1 MASKSGE
8 ANFFPEVPV
17 FPSMGTFQPVYSKFD
32 LTTYIQGASDYEIMA
47 FLVGKYN
54 ACLEAYGT
62 ITKLST
68 DTITACK
75 QLQDWINSW
84 FDNLD
89 VQEELNKKIDSM
101 VADGSFERLL
111 HQTFDAQIN
120 RQTTSAVTAWLV
132 ANVTPT
138 GSAVVVDKS
147 LSVAGAA
154 ADAKEA
160 GKALIGS
167 VNVYN
172 ATTAAKY
179 PDLNTV
185 PCNRVIL
192 FTNRNT
198 YDLAN
203 APAEQDGLFYSV
215 ALETKNANEQT
226 AIIQYYATDVAAN
239 PNNFYTRIKFGPT
252 KWSDWTSY
260 KNITDNLTNKAILG
274 SVNVYNANTAAK
286 YPDLN
291 TVPCNRVI
299 LFTNRNTYDLAN
311 APAEQDG
318 LFYSVALET
327 KNANEQTAIIQ
338 YYATDV
344 AANPNNFYTRIKFG
358 PTKWSDWTSYK
369 NITDNLTN
377 KAILGSVNV
386 YNANTAAKYPDLN
399 TVPCNRVI
407 LFTNRNTYDLANA
420 PTVNDGLF
428 YSIAR
433 DVNDPTGY
441 VQYYITTTNMWRR
454 VKWGTTFRA
463 WINMDSAQS
472 DSSDYMPSS
481 IAQFIRLGVVGDS
494 YASGEIVLP
503 PDYNFI
509 DYYNLSWG
517 QCIARRNGI
526 TCTNYSGGGLTTR
539 TWLTSKKGQTLLTS
553 SAPDNLYLLA
563 LGIND
568 ANKLGLDYL
577 GSIEDIKSDYNQNA
591 DTFYGN
597 YGKIISIIMAKSS
610 TAKIVMLDLAND
622 NNSSLYNTYNTAIKE
637 IAKHF
642 GIPCIH
648 ENDDAFF
655 NSAFYK
661 NKSYGHPTATTYG
674 GMAVAIERLFAKC
687 CVDNVN
693 YFRNYIG

>member
-1 MASKSGE
+1 MANKPGE
-8 ANFFPEVPV
+8 ANFFPDVPE
-17 FPSMGTFQPVYSKFD
+17 FPSMGVFQPIYGKFD

-62 ITKLST
+62 VTKLST

-75 QLQDWINSW
+75 QLQDWINNW
-84 FDNLD
+84 FTNLD
-89 VQEELNKKIDSM
+89 VQEEINKKLDSM
-101 VADGSFERLL
+101 VADGSFGTLL
-111 HQTFDAQIN
+111 HQTFDTQIN
-120 RQTTSAVTAWLV
+120 QQTTNAVTTWLI

-138 GSAVVVDKS
+138 GSAVIVDKS
-147 LSVAGAA
+147 LSIEGAA
-154 ADAKEA
+154 ADAKET

-167 VNVYN
+167 INVYN
-172 ATTAAKY
+172 ASTATNY
-179 PDLNTV
+179 SDLNSV

-203 APAEQDGLFYSV
+203 APTTQDGLFYSV
-215 ALETKNANEQT
+215 ALEAKNADEQT
-226 AIIQYYATDVAAN
+226 AIIQYYATDVTAN
-239 PNNFYTRIKFGPT
+239 PNNLYTRIKFGPT
-252 KWSDWTSY
+252 SWSNWTSY

-274 SVNVYNANTAAK
+274 SLNVYNASTA
-286 YPDLN
+286 
-291 TVPCNRVI
+291 
-299 LFTNRNTYDLAN
+299 TN
-311 APAEQDG
+311 
-318 LFYSVALET
+318 YS
-327 KNANEQTAIIQ
+327 
-338 YYATDV
+338 
-344 AANPNNFYTRIKFG
+344 
-358 PTKWSDWTSYK
+358 
-369 NITDNLTN
+369 
-377 KAILGSVNV
+377 
-386 YNANTAAKYPDLN
+386 DLN

-420 PTVNDGLF
+420 PTTQDGLF
-428 YSIAR
+428 YSVAR

-441 VQYYITTTNMWRR
+441 VQFYLTTTNMWRR
-454 VKWGTTFRA
+454 VKWGTSFRS
-463 WINMDSAQS
+463 WISMDSAQHIS
-472 DSSDYMPSS
+472 TNYMPSS
-481 IAQFIRLGVVGDS
+481 IAQFIKLGVVGDS

-526 TCTNYSGGGLTTR
+526 TCTNYSKGGLSTR
-539 TWLTSKKGQTLLTS
+539 SWLTSEKGKTLLDS
-553 SAPDNLYLLA
+553 SNADNLYLLA

-568 ANKLGLDYL
+568 ANNLGLDYL
-577 GSIEDIKSDYNQNA
+577 GSINDIKTDYTKNA

-622 NNSSLYNTYNTAIKE
+622 DNSSLYNTYNTAIKN
-637 IAKHF
+637 IAAHF

-655 NSAFYK
+655 NSSFYK
-661 NKSYGHPTATTYG
+661 DKSHGHPTATTYG
-674 GMAVAIERLFAKC
+674 GMALAIERLFAQC
-687 CVDNVN
+687 CVDNVS

>member
-172 ATTAAKY
+172 AT
-179 PDLNTV
+179 
-185 PCNRVIL
+185 
-192 FTNRNT
+192 
-198 YDLAN
+198 
-203 APAEQDGLFYSV
+203 
-215 ALETKNANEQT
+215 
-226 AIIQYYATDVAAN
+226 
-239 PNNFYTRIKFGPT
+239 
-252 KWSDWTSY
+252 
-260 KNITDNLTNKAILG
+260 
-274 SVNVYNANTAAK
+274 TAAK

>member
-1 MASKSGE
+1 MANKPGT
-8 ANFFPEVPV
+8 ANFFPDVPE
-17 FPSMGTFQPVYSKFD
+17 FPSMGTFQPVYGKFD

-54 ACLEAYGT
+54 ACLEAYGN

-101 VADGSFERLL
+101 VQDGTFEALL
-111 HQTFDAQIN
+111 HKTFDAQIN
-120 RQTTSAVTAWLV
+120 QQTTSAVTTWLV

-147 LSVAGAA
+147 LSIKGAA
-154 ADAKEA
+154 ADAKET

-167 VNVYN
+167 INVYN
-172 ATTAAKY
+172 ASSATNY
-179 PDLNTV
+179 SDLNTV

-198 YDLAN
+198 YKLAN
-203 APAEQDGLFYSV
+203 APTDNDGLFYSV
-215 ALETKNANEQT
+215 TLNNNTSDQQSSV
-226 AIIQYYATDVAAN
+226 IQYYIVN
-239 PNNFYTRIKFGPT
+239 VSNEPNTIYFRT
-252 KWSDWTSY
+252 KWGASWSNWTNY
-260 KNITDNLTNKAILG
+260 QHDINNIESKAILG
-274 SVNVYNANTAAK
+274 SINVYNASSATN
-286 YPDLN
+286 YSDLN

-299 LFTNRNTYDLAN
+299 LFTNRNTYKLAN
-311 APAEQDG
+311 APTDNDG
-318 LFYSVALET
+318 LFYSVA
-327 KNANEQTAIIQ
+327 
-338 YYATDV
+338 
-344 AANPNNFYTRIKFG
+344 
-358 PTKWSDWTSYK
+358 
-369 NITDNLTN
+369 
-377 KAILGSVNV
+377 
-386 YNANTAAKYPDLN
+386 
-399 TVPCNRVI
+399 
-407 LFTNRNTYDLANA
+407 
-420 PTVNDGLF
+420 
-428 YSIAR
+428 R
-433 DVNDPTGY
+433 DVDDSTGY
-441 VQYYITTTNMWRR
+441 AQFYITTANMWRR
-454 VKWGTTFRA
+454 VKWGATFRS
-463 WINMDSAQS
+463 WISMDSAQPIS
-472 DSSDYMPSS
+472 ADYMPSS
-481 IAQFIRLGVVGDS
+481 IAQFIKIGVVGDS

-526 TCTNYSGGGLTTR
+526 TCTNYSKGGLSTR
-539 TWLTSKKGQTLLTS
+539 SWLTSEKGQTLLTS

-568 ANKLGLDYL
+568 ANNLGLDYL
-577 GSIEDIKSDYNQNA
+577 GSIEDIKSDYTQNA

-610 TAKIVMLDLAND
+610 TAKLVMLDLAND
-622 NNSSLYNTYNTAIKE
+622 NNSDLYNTYNTAIKE

-642 GIPCIH
+642 GIPYIH
-648 ENDDAFF
+648 ENDDSFF

-661 NKSYGHPTATTYG
+661 DKSYGHPTATTYG

>member
-1 MASKSGE
+1 MTNKPGT
-8 ANFFPEVPV
+8 ANFFPKVPD
-17 FPSMGTFQPVYSKFD
+17 FPSMGTFQPVYGKFD
-32 LTTYIQGASDYEIMA
+32 LTTYVQGASDYEIMA

-54 ACLEAYGT
+54 ACLEAYGN

-101 VADGSFERLL
+101 VQDGSFGKLL
-111 HQTFDAQIN
+111 HQTFDTQIN
-120 RQTTSAVTAWLV
+120 QQTTSAVTAWLI

-138 GSAVVVDKS
+138 GSAVIVDKS
-147 LSVAGAA
+147 LSIEGAA
-154 ADAKEA
+154 ADAKET

-167 VNVYN
+167 INVYN
-172 ATTAAKY
+172 ASSATNY
-179 PDLNTV
+179 SDLNAV

-192 FTNRNT
+192 FTNRGT
-198 YDLAN
+198 YKLAN
-203 APAEQDGLFYSV
+203 APTTNDGLFYSMT
-215 ALETKNANEQT
+215 LNSNTSDKQT
-226 AIIQYYATDVAAN
+226 SAIQYYITNVSKE
-239 PNNFYTRIKFGPT
+239 PNTVYFRT
-252 KWSDWTSY
+252 KWGSTWSDWANY
-260 KNITDNLTNKAILG
+260 QHNIDNIESKAILG
-274 SVNVYNANTAAK
+274 SINVYNASSAAN
-286 YPDLN
+286 YSDLN
-291 TVPCNRVI
+291 AVPCNRVI
-299 LFTNRNTYDLAN
+299 LFTNRGTY
-311 APAEQDG
+311 
-318 LFYSVALET
+318 
-327 KNANEQTAIIQ
+327 K
-338 YYATDV
+338 
-344 AANPNNFYTRIKFG
+344 
-358 PTKWSDWTSYK
+358 
-369 NITDNLTN
+369 
-377 KAILGSVNV
+377 
-386 YNANTAAKYPDLN
+386 
-399 TVPCNRVI
+399 
-407 LFTNRNTYDLANA
+407 LANA
-420 PTVNDGLF
+420 PTASDGLF

-441 VQYYITTTNMWRR
+441 VQFYITTSNMWRR
-454 VKWGTTFRA
+454 VKWGDTFRG
-463 WINMDSAQS
+463 WISMDSAQPINT
-472 DSSDYMPSS
+472 DYMPSS
-481 IAQFIRLGVVGDS
+481 IAQFIKLGVIGDS
-494 YASGEIVLP
+494 YASGEIVVP
-503 PDYNFI
+503 PDYDFI

-526 TCTNYSGGGLTTR
+526 TCTNYSKGGLSTR
-539 TWLTSKKGQTLLTS
+539 SWLTSEKGQTLLAS

-568 ANKLGLDYL
+568 ANNLGLDYL
-577 GSIEDIKSDYNQNA
+577 GSIKDIKTDYTQNA

-622 NNSSLYNTYNTAIKE
+622 DNSSLYNTYNAAIKE

-661 NKSYGHPTATTYG
+661 DKYYGHPTATTYG

-687 CVDNVN
+687 CVDNVS
-693 YFRNYIG
+693 YFRHYIG

>member
-1 MASKSGE
+1 MANKPGG
-8 ANFFPEVPV
+8 ANFFPDVPA
-17 FPSMGTFQPVYSKFD
+17 FPSMGTFQPVCSKFD

-54 ACLEAYGT
+54 ACLEAYGN

-75 QLQDWINSW
+75 QLQVWINSW

-101 VADGSFERLL
+101 VADGSFGRLL
-111 HQTFDAQIN
+111 HQTFNEQIN
-120 RQTTSAVTAWLV
+120 QQTTSAVTAWLV

-147 LSVAGAA
+147 LSIEGAA
-154 ADAKEA
+154 ADAKET

-167 VNVYN
+167 INVYN
-172 ATTAAKY
+172 ASSATNY
-179 PDLNTV
+179 SDLNTV

-192 FTNRNT
+192 FTNRYT
-198 YDLAN
+198 YNLAN
-203 APAEQDGLFYSV
+203 APTGSDGLFYSV
-215 ALETKNANEQT
+215 ALEANSANKQT
-226 AIIQYYATDVAAN
+226 AIIQYYATDTAAS
-239 PNNFYTRIKFGPT
+239 PNNLYTRIKFGAT
-252 KWSDWTSY
+252 SWSDWTSY
-260 KNITDNLTNKAILG
+260 KDINENLSNKAILG
-274 SVNVYNANTAAK
+274 SLNVYNASSATN
-286 YPDLN
+286 YSDLN

-299 LFTNRNTYDLAN
+299 LFTNRYTYN
-311 APAEQDG
+311 
-318 LFYSVALET
+318 
-327 KNANEQTAIIQ
+327 
-338 YYATDV
+338 
-344 AANPNNFYTRIKFG
+344 
-358 PTKWSDWTSYK
+358 
-369 NITDNLTN
+369 
-377 KAILGSVNV
+377 
-386 YNANTAAKYPDLN
+386 
-399 TVPCNRVI
+399 
-407 LFTNRNTYDLANA
+407 LANA
-420 PTVNDGLF
+420 PTDSDGLF

-454 VKWGTTFRA
+454 VKWGDTFRN
-463 WINMDSAQS
+463 WISMDSAQPIN
-472 DSSDYMPSS
+472 SDYMPSS
-481 IAQFIRLGVVGDS
+481 IAQFLKLGVVGDS

-503 PDYNFI
+503 PDNNFV

-526 TCTNYSGGGLTTR
+526 TCTNYSEAGLSTR
-539 TWLTSKKGQTLLTS
+539 SWLTSEKGQTLLTS

-568 ANKLGLDYL
+568 ANNLGLDYL
-577 GSIEDIKSDYNQNA
+577 GSIEDIKSDYAQNA

-622 NNSSLYNTYNTAIKE
+622 DNSSLYNTYNTAIKE
-637 IAKHF
+637 IANHF
-642 GIPCIH
+642 EIPCIH

-661 NKSYGHPTATTYG
+661 DKSYGHPTATTYG